1 MRALGRSRG
10 CGAKEG
16 ACMGAGGGGAG
27 AGGEAEAAEA
37 GAGAVR
43 KQQLPDADAI
53 ARHVDAA
60 GPALARAVACG
71 A

>member
-1 MRALGRSRG
+1 
-10 CGAKEG
+10 
-16 ACMGAGGGGAG
+16 MGAGGGGTG